1 MKSLVSNLGLPF
13 GLLLFVTAILSPS
26 LVHAED
32 AGMWRSRIAA
42 LSSADSC
49 QKNPSGANVSPEL
62 TCRSGRPA
70 GSGPRLAGVTC
81 GANQWCCKHDIG
93 GSGEC
98 TKCCDK

>member
-1 MKSLVSNLGLPF
+1 MNGLGSNLGLPF
-13 GLLLFVTAILSPS
+13 GLLLFVAAILSSS
-26 LVHAED
+26 LAHAED
-32 AGMWRSRIAA
+32 AGMWRSRTAA

-49 QKNPSGANVSPEL
+49 QKTPSGANVSPEL
-62 TCRSGRPA
+62 TCRSARSA

-81 GANQWCCKHDIG
+81 GAKQWCCKHDIG